1 MCSTESLAL
10 KNLFQRKKAPA
21 RMRKK
26 AKVPPEIVTAS
37 TAGSTSGD
45 VVVGWGRGDVT
56 GDSEEVRVV
65 VSVVTVVNVVVTFLG
80 GGVEVGGG
88 VGIGGAANRKNTP
101 SMVRMHAIMMSQH
114 NQFLVRVFTA

>member
-1 MCSTESLAL
+1 
-10 KNLFQRKKAPA
+10 
-21 RMRKK
+21 MRKK
-26 AKVPPEIVTAS
+26 VRVPPEIVTAS

-45 VVVGWGRGDVT
+45 VVVVWGRGDVT

-80 GGVEVGGG
+80 GGVEVG
-88 VGIGGAANRKNTP
+88 VGIGGVTDRKNTP

-114 NQFLVRVFTA
+114 NHFLVREFTA